1 MTAKTVRSSEDRQV
15 NRSAEVAIIGGGVIG
30 LSIARAL
37 TRGGVR
43 DVAVI
48 ERNACGREASWAA
61 GGILAPQIEADA
73 RDDFFRLA
81 CASRDMYPQFAAD
94 LQTESGID
102 VELDTTG
109 TMYVAFSEDEEA
121 ELRHRIEWQRNQG
134 LRVEWLTG
142 DEARAVEPCL
152 SPNVRFALRFPDD
165 YQVDNRKLVEA
176 LVIANQR
183 LGVKLITSCG
193 AGKIQIAGGAV
204 TGIQT
209 GLGFLTAQQIVV
221 AAGAWSSSIAAE
233 GALLPRLDIEPVR
246 GQMLCFHAPGF
257 ARHVIYSSRGY
268 IIPRRDGRLLA
279 GSTSEHVG
287 FDKQVT
293 EAGLD
298 KINSMAIE
306 IAPALEN
313 ISVIDSWAGF
323 RPRAKDDLPV
333 LGSVEDVK
341 GLFYATGHYRN
352 GILLA
357 PITGEVIAATIVN
370 QTTPTI
376 LSAFHPERFRR
387 SELSCRVNAYADID

>member
-1 MTAKTVRSSEDRQV
+1 MRSSEDRQA
-15 NRSAEVAIIGGGVIG
+15 NRSVEVAIIGGGVIG

-37 TRGGVR
+37 TRRGVR
-43 DVAVI
+43 EVAVI
-48 ERNACGREASWAA
+48 ERHECGREASWAA
-61 GGILAPQIEADA
+61 GGILAPQIEANA

-94 LQTESGID
+94 LQAESGID

-134 LRVEWLTG
+134 LRVEWLSG

-152 SPNVRFALRFPDD
+152 SKNVRFALKFPDD

-183 LGVKLITSCG
+183 QRVKLITSCG
-193 AGKIQIAGGAV
+193 VRGIQFADGAV
-204 TGIQT
+204 TGMQT
-209 GLGFLTAQQIVV
+209 ELGFLSAKKIVV
-221 AAGAWSSSIAAE
+221 AAGAWSSSIEAG
-233 GALLPRLDIEPVR
+233 GALLRQLDIEPVR
-246 GQMLCFHAPGF
+246 GQMLCFSAPGL
-257 ARHVIYSSRGY
+257 ARQVIYSSRGY
-268 IIPRRDGRLLA
+268 IIPRRDGRVLA

-293 EAGLD
+293 EAGFD
-298 KINSMAIE
+298 QINSMAIE
-306 IAPALEN
+306 IAPGLQN
-313 ISVIDSWAGF
+313 VSIIDSWAGF
-323 RPRAKDDLPV
+323 RPRANDDLPV
-333 LGSVEDVK
+333 LGAVESTK

-357 PITGEVIAATIVN
+357 PITGEVIAEAVAGN
-370 QTTPTI
+370 LCEWPAFSPQRFAKELH
-376 LSAFHPERFRR
+376 LS
-387 SELSCRVNAYADID
+387 

>member
-1 MTAKTVRSSEDRQV
+1 MSTSELGR
-15 NRSAEVAIIGGGVIG
+15 NNITEVVIIGGGVIA

-37 TRGGVR
+37 AQRGVR
-43 DVAVI
+43 DVVVL
-48 ERNACGREASWAA
+48 ERQEFGREASWAA

-81 CASRDMYPQFAAD
+81 CASRNLYPQFAAD
-94 LQTESGID
+94 LQNESGID

-109 TMYVAFSEDEEA
+109 TMYVAFNGDEEA
-121 ELRHRIEWQRNQG
+121 ELRHRIEWQRTQG

-142 DEARAVEPCL
+142 DEARLVEPCL
-152 SPNVRFALRFPDD
+152 STDVRSALKFPDD
-165 YQVDNRKLVEA
+165 YHVDNRKLVNA

-183 LGVKLITSCG
+183 HGVRLIAGCG
-193 AGKIQIAGGAV
+193 VGKIQLADGTV
-204 TGIQT
+204 TGIHT
-209 GLGFLTAQQIVV
+209 ELGFLSAKKIVV
-221 AAGAWSSSIAAE
+221 AAGAWSSSIEAE
-233 GALLPRLDIEPVR
+233 GALLPRLDVEPVR

-257 ARHVIYSSRGY
+257 ARQVIYSSRGY
-268 IIPRRDGRLLA
+268 IIPRRDDRLLA

-293 EAGLD
+293 EAGVD
-298 KINSMAIE
+298 AIRSMAFQ
-306 IAPALEN
+306 IAPTLGQFP
-313 ISVIDSWAGF
+313 IVDSWAGF

-357 PITGEVIAATIVN
+357 PITGEVIAEAIVGD
-370 QTTPTI
+370 
-376 LSAFHPERFRR
+376 LSEWRAFSPQRFV
-387 SELSCRVNAYADID
+387 SEARP

>member
-1 MTAKTVRSSEDRQV
+1 MRSNEDRHANQ
-15 NRSAEVAIIGGGVIG
+15 SAEVAIVGGGVIG

-37 TRGGVR
+37 TRRGMR
-43 DVAVI
+43 DVVVI
-48 ERNACGREASWAA
+48 ERQECGREASWAA

-73 RDDFFRLA
+73 SDDFFRLG
-81 CASRDMYPQFAAD
+81 CASRDLYPQFAAE
-94 LQTESGID
+94 LQAESGID

-109 TMYVAFSEDEEA
+109 TMSVAFSEDEEA
-121 ELRHRIEWQRNQG
+121 ELRHRIEWQRTQG

-142 DEARAVEPCL
+142 DKARAVEPRL
-152 SPNVRFALRFPDD
+152 STNVRSALSFPND

-183 LGVKLITSCG
+183 HGVRLITGCG
-193 AGKIQIAGGAV
+193 VRKIQISDGAV

-209 GLGFLTAQQIVV
+209 ELGFLSAKRIVI
-221 AAGAWSSSIAAE
+221 AAGAWSSLIQAAE
-233 GALLPRLDIEPVR
+233 ALLPRLEIEPIR
-246 GQMLCFHAPGF
+246 GQMLCFNAPGF

-287 FDKQVT
+287 FDKRVT
-293 EAGLD
+293 EAGVETIL
-298 KINSMAIE
+298 SLAIE
-306 IAPALEN
+306 ITPALQN
-313 ISVIDSWAGF
+313 ISIADSWAGF

-333 LGSVEDVK
+333 LGSVADVK

-357 PITGEVIAATIVN
+357 PITGEVIAEAILDDSPKWTAFSPQRFATEAR
-370 QTTPTI
+370 P
-376 LSAFHPERFRR
+376 
-387 SELSCRVNAYADID
+387 